1 MPMAKRKQA
10 SSPADPIPV
19 RVSSRQ
25 PVSPVAWTALA
36 LVAATGLV
44 YANSL
49 SVPFVYLDIASI
61 RDNPTIRHLWPLSGV
76 LHPPLD
82 QGITV
87 EGRPLVNLSLALNYA
102 VSGPGVWS
110 YHLLNVLI
118 HALAGLALFGIVR
131 RTLGRLGKDC
141 AGAAAGWSGLIWL
154 VHPLQTESVTYTIQ
168 RAESL
173 MGCLYLLAL
182 YAFIRSVDNEAGAR
196 RWQVAS
202 VLACLLAMATKEVAV
217 SIPVMV
223 LVYDGTFV
231 ERGWREALRRR
242 WGYYAGLAACWI
254 PLGFWVGSTGGNRG
268 GTSGFSLGVSWW
280 AYAQTQFEAIIHYLK
295 LSLWP
300 WPQVFYYEV
309 NWVHGAQVVAPA
321 LAVAGLVVASVV
333 LFLRRSPWGF
343 LGLFF
348 FAILAPT
355 SLVPGISQTIAE
367 HRMYLPLAVVV
378 VGLVVGLYRLAERM
392 GIPRGAIAVVLAPA
406 ALALGL
412 LTVARNRVY
421 ASEVSLWTDT
431 VVKAPGNPYSHNN
444 LGIALSAAGNLPAA
458 VEEFRRACTINPKY
472 AEAQDNLGLALAQ
485 SGRLGEAI
493 EHYHQAIA
501 LRANYAEARAN
512 LGVALFSVGRPSE
525 GLEEFRKAVALDPR
539 YAPTRS
545 NYAAALASVGRLGE
559 AIEQY
564 RTVIA
569 QGAVSA
575 ETLYNYGAALAKTG
589 QWAAAADAFRQA
601 AQARPDYEEAHA
613 NLGAMLAYL
622 GQWAQA
628 VAAYERALAL
638 APGDADVRENLGMAL
653 RRLGRE
659 PEAQAQFS
667 AASALRSG
675 H

>member
-1 MPMAKRKQA
+1 MAKRKLA
-10 SSPADPIPV
+10 SSPADPIPA
-19 RVSSRQ
+19 RVSSGQ
-25 PVSPVAWTALA
+25 SVSSVVWTVLA
-36 LVAATGLV
+36 LIGATGLV

-472 AEAQDNLGLALAQ
+472 AEA
-485 SGRLGEAI
+485 
-493 EHYHQAIA
+493 
-501 LRANYAEARAN
+501 RAN

-622 GQWAQA
+622 GQWDQA